1 MRKRVL
7 HIIKIAYAPP
17 EIDAFIMMNSARI
30 DKKRTPEKGV
40 LIAFNIDPG

>member
-17 EIDAFIMMNSARI
+17 EIDAFILMNSARI
-30 DKKRTPEKGV
+30 DKKRAPEKKGGDC
-40 LIAFNIDPG
+40 I

>member
-17 EIDAFIMMNSARI
+17 EIDAFILMNSARI
-30 DKKRTPEKGV
+30 DKKRAPEKGV
-40 LIAFNIDPG
+40 FDCI

>member
-17 EIDAFIMMNSARI
+17 EIDAFILMNSARI
-30 DKKRTPEKGV
+30 DKKRPPKRGF